1 MTSKTQFFGI
11 ILKFHVTKLEK
22 SFLKFWTVSVLFLSS
37 TRNPKNMSSCYFFS
51 PREQCAT
58 EIFLLFSHGKFSR
71 TSELY
76 ASKLGNFWLFQKLE
90 NLTEKCLSES
100 IKDQRCS
107 ALFQMKLALCYIQNS
122 EEVIHDTKMNIFF
135 SELHFE
141 YEKNVIFRKVTV
153 SLPNPFLLLFGAM
166 SSSICCRA
174 TFDLSAVDN
183 G

>member
-1 MTSKTQFFGI
+1 MSQSWK
-11 ILKFHVTKLEK
+11 K

-58 EIFLLFSHGKFSR
+58 EIFLLFSHGKFGR

-107 ALFQMKLALCYIQNS
+107 ALFQMKLALFKAVTYDCTLHS
-122 EEVIHDTKMNIFF
+122 EEVIRDTKMNIFF